1 MDSAVIYSSRY
12 DKKRKHIVQVQAQLL
27 RASECLYLAR
37 KKKNG
42 FGSGKA
48 NDKKLKKAF
57 YKAS

>member
-37 KKKNG
+37 KKKN